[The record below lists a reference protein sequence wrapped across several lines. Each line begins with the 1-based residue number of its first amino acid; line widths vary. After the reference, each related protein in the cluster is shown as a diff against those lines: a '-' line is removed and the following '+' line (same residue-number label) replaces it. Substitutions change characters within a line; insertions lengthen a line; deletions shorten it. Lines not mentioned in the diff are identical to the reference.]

1 MSKRILY
8 NLNVTGGTLSSNYMN
23 INSGTVSNIYAGNIS
38 GGSMILSGNL
48 SVSGT
53 LTTVNITTT
62 NISQT
67 NVSASSIV
75 GGNVNTINATLANA
89 VSTNVST
96 ATLNASTGITTA
108 SAQITNVNATAA
120 TIATLLNTNA
130 VSTNISSAT
139 LNAST
144 GITTALAQI
153 TNVNATAV
161 TVATLLNTN
170 AVSTNVSTA
179 TLNASTGITTALAQ
193 ITNVNATAVTVA
205 TLLNTNAVST
215 NVSTATLNAS
225 TGITTALAQ
234 ITNVNATTVTA
245 ATSRITINLMAIG
258 SSNTIGSIFTT
269 GGSVGI
275 GTTSPATDN
284 GSRLSI
290 VGSAYDST
298 GMIKLYPSSFGDRA
312 VIGFHS
318 GQSSGSYWMLGRQNA
333 NNEFALSV
341 STNAAAGMYF
351 FENGNVSCG
360 PLTTTALTT
369 GTILA
374 TTSISSGAVNATNS
388 TVTNFVATI
397 VTAGTLLNTNA
408 VSTNVSAATLNAST
422 GITAATILNTTSLLA
437 VGNSNTVGNIFTTG
451 GNVGI
456 NIKTPAYHLDVNGN
470 VHVNANLYVDGVIS
484 GGTET
489 GSTFAYL
496 TLTST
501 DDAINLSTG
510 SLLTYGG
517 ITIQSPTEATSV
529 TNGGSFLTDGGASI
543 GKSLFI
549 GGPIMKIPVGTTGTR
564 PTPADLGY
572 VRYNST
578 TSQFEG
584 YGPGNAWGSLGGVV
598 DIAQSTKILA
608 SANPSTTDG
617 NLYFYTVGSE
627 RVRINSAGNVGI
639 GTSAPANTLDVVGTA
654 RITTSITTG
663 AVYSTNITSTNT
675 VSTNVSTATLNASTG
690 ITAANVNATNSTVT
704 NLVVTSNTVTNAV
717 ATNVSTATLN
727 ASTGITTALAQ
738 ITNINATI
746 VTAATLLN
754 TNAVSTNVSTA
765 TLNASIGITT
775 ALAQITNINATIVT
789 VGTSRITT
797 SLLAI
802 GNSNTIGS
810 IYTTGGNVG
819 IGTITPSFPLDVNGI
834 IRSRSSINS
843 SNSII
848 IDNPNSGSSAY
859 SSLTLATD
867 GIGNFN
873 IFKNSTT
880 RTVDGGANTVTIRN
894 DGGPLRLQS
903 NTGMGIWVGSTG
915 NVGINTTTPGSL
927 LDINGVILST
937 GLTTGTILATTSIS
951 SGAVNATNSTITNA
965 VATNLSSGTL
975 NLSGG
980 LTTGTILATTS
991 ISSGTVNATNS
1002 TITNAVATNLSSGTL
1017 NLSGGLTTGTILAT
1031 TSISSGTV
1039 NATNSTVTNL
1049 VVTSNTVTNAV
1060 ATNVSAATL
1069 NASTG
1074 ITAASAQITN
1084 VNATTVTIGTLLNT
1098 NAVSTNVSAATLNA
1112 STGITTALAQI
1123 TNVNVTTVTAATSRI
1138 TINLMAIG
1146 NSNTVGSIFTTNGN
1160 VGINTTTPGS
1170 LLDIKGNTNW
1180 GLTRLAPTTSGGEA
1194 AVGFFALNDFTASG
1208 QATSGNWLLGTGIAS
1223 GGASNFNLFRN
1234 STNIISFATNGNVGI
1249 GTTSPGYK
1257 LDVSGSFRARSDN
1270 AHSIG
1275 HSTTDTR
1282 LDIYARHR
1290 RGVATDGWVALDPN
1304 GGTTG
1309 SSGIHIYDGL
1319 DISGPV
1325 TTGNLNVVGDI
1336 NYTGTLYQNGSLFS
1350 GSSQWLNSGS
1360 NIYFSTGNVGIGTA
1374 SPTCTLHINSNA
1386 TTNGNLLMSNTIGG
1400 GVIVFQDIHHTIWG
1414 RRGYNGNADTMQF
1427 REFGQFEFWTGGLIN
1442 SQTQRMIITS
1452 TGNVG
1457 INTASPIAE
1466 LQVVGDGTGTNG
1478 AVLITGADFYGHSL
1492 HIASLDPFKRLGFNH
1507 TGTIGNIFSYD
1518 YTTGPQNLIL
1528 QFPGGNVGISTTSPI
1543 AKLHVSQL
1551 SNSDAMI
1558 VEASANYGS
1567 VLQLKSNATNG
1578 RTFKLQSTASA
1589 DGSNPAGAF
1598 IIDDSTAGARRFVI
1612 NAAGNVGINTVSPTA
1627 RLNVSGST
1635 DLFGNLRVGG
1645 NSSSTGFNID
1655 LGTSGVGVYRSG
1667 YLYGDGTTIYLTN
1680 QQNGGLNFGTNNA
1693 WDRMVINAAG
1703 DVGINTASPS
1713 TKLNVVGNTDIFGIL
1728 RVGANSS
1735 STSFLINL
1743 GTAGG
1748 GGNRSAYLYGDGTT
1762 IYLQNQQNGGINF
1775 ATNNTADR
1783 LVITAAGNV
1792 GIGRNNV
1799 SNPSYKLQSAGVI
1812 SIDSNS
1818 GSEAR
1823 YHLYN
1828 NGSVTEWLFGQ
1839 KSNSNHNFTFTRKI
1853 SATEIDCLSISGA
1866 NGRLTIG
1873 GTDGSYPLTVFG
1885 SSNTGSI
1892 AGYAG
1897 WSGNYV
1903 WQNQTT
1909 SYDVSIYGQ
1918 NFIMAGQGFVS
1929 VSDQRIKK
1937 DIIDIEDGESLS
1949 ILRQLQPKRYRYI
1962 DEYKRGT
1969 DYVYG
1974 FIAQQVREV
1983 LPSASGLVKDVIPSI
1998 ITSATVSYDSAN
2010 DITTVSLL
2018 DNKQH
2023 NLTSENIN
2031 SRVRF
2036 FNENDM
2042 NTDLELQEI
2051 VSGNI
2056 FKVKGELKGT
2066 NTFVYGLEVE
2076 DFHTLNK
2083 DAIFTVALAALQ
2095 QVDRELQKTKQ
2106 TMNDL
2111 VQKIDS
2117 EKSLRLDFIAQVR
2130 DLIPEIVGSNPT
2142 EDFQD
2147 GLLGLSLESFLVN
2160 AIKDLSREL
2169 KNVKQRLDQM
2179 QS

>member
-1 MSKRILY
+1 MRLTFKIRSLSGALVSLFIAFCL
-8 NLNVTGGTLSSNYMN
+8 TACAIGGD
-23 INSGTVSNIYAGNIS
+23 GTVSSKPSAVAVASAHPLATQAGLD
-38 GGSMILSGNL
+38 ILA
-48 SVSGT
+48 
-53 LTTVNITTT
+53 
-62 NISQT
+62 Q
-67 NVSASSIV
+67 
-75 GGNVNTINATLANA
+75 GGNAL
-89 VSTNVST
+89 
-96 ATLNASTGITTA
+96 
-108 SAQITNVNATAA
+108 SA
-120 TIATLLNTNA
+120 
-130 VSTNISSAT
+130 
-139 LNAST
+139 
-144 GITTALAQI
+144 
-153 TNVNATAV
+153 
-161 TVATLLNTN
+161 
-170 AVSTNVSTA
+170 
-179 TLNASTGITTALAQ
+179 
-193 ITNVNATAVTVA
+193 
-205 TLLNTNAVST
+205 
-215 NVSTATLNAS
+215 
-225 TGITTALAQ
+225 
-234 ITNVNATTVTA
+234 
-245 ATSRITINLMAIG
+245 G
-258 SSNTIGSIFTT
+258 SS
-269 GGSVGI
+269 
-275 GTTSPATDN
+275 
-284 GSRLSI
+284 R
-290 VGSAYDST
+290 
-298 GMIKLYPSSFGDRA
+298 M
-312 VIGFHS
+312 VI
-318 GQSSGSYWMLGRQNA
+318 L
-333 NNEFALSV
+333 
-341 STNAAAGMYF
+341 
-351 FENGNVSCG
+351 
-360 PLTTTALTT
+360 
-369 GTILA
+369 
-374 TTSISSGAVNATNS
+374 
-388 TVTNFVATI
+388 
-397 VTAGTLLNTNA
+397 
-408 VSTNVSAATLNAST
+408 
-422 GITAATILNTTSLLA
+422 
-437 VGNSNTVGNIFTTG
+437 
-451 GNVGI
+451 
-456 NIKTPAYHLDVNGN
+456 
-470 VHVNANLYVDGVIS
+470 
-484 GGTET
+484 
-489 GSTFAYL
+489 
-496 TLTST
+496 
-501 DDAINLSTG
+501 
-510 SLLTYGG
+510 
-517 ITIQSPTEATSV
+517 
-529 TNGGSFLTDGGASI
+529 
-543 GKSLFI
+543 
-549 GGPIMKIPVGTTGTR
+549 
-564 PTPADLGY
+564 
-572 VRYNST
+572 
-578 TSQFEG
+578 
-584 YGPGNAWGSLGGVV
+584 
-598 DIAQSTKILA
+598 
-608 SANPSTTDG
+608 
-617 NLYFYTVGSE
+617 
-627 RVRINSAGNVGI
+627 
-639 GTSAPANTLDVVGTA
+639 
-654 RITTSITTG
+654 
-663 AVYSTNITSTNT
+663 
-675 VSTNVSTATLNASTG
+675 
-690 ITAANVNATNSTVT
+690 
-704 NLVVTSNTVTNAV
+704 
-717 ATNVSTATLN
+717 
-727 ASTGITTALAQ
+727 
-738 ITNINATI
+738 
-746 VTAATLLN
+746 
-754 TNAVSTNVSTA
+754 
-765 TLNASIGITT
+765 
-775 ALAQITNINATIVT
+775 
-789 VGTSRITT
+789 
-797 SLLAI
+797 
-802 GNSNTIGS
+802 
-810 IYTTGGNVG
+810 
-819 IGTITPSFPLDVNGI
+819 
-834 IRSRSSINS
+834 
-843 SNSII
+843 
-848 IDNPNSGSSAY
+848 
-859 SSLTLATD
+859 
-867 GIGNFN
+867 
-873 IFKNSTT
+873 
-880 RTVDGGANTVTIRN
+880 
-894 DGGPLRLQS
+894 
-903 NTGMGIWVGSTG
+903 STG

-980 LTTGTILATTS
+980 LTSGTILATTS
-991 ISSGTVNATNS
+991 ISSGV
-1002 TITNAVATNLSSGTL
+1002 
-1017 NLSGGLTTGTILAT
+1017 
-1031 TSISSGTV
+1031 V

-1060 ATNVSAATL
+1060 A
-1069 NASTG
+1069 
-1074 ITAASAQITN
+1074 
-1084 VNATTVTIGTLLNT
+1084 
-1098 NAVSTNVSAATLNA
+1098 TNVSAATLNA

-1234 STNIISFATNGNVGI
+1234 STNIISFATNGNVGV
-1249 GTTSPGYK
+1249 GTTSPSYK
-1257 LDVSGSFRARSDN
+1257 L
-1270 AHSIG
+1270 H
-1275 HSTTDTR
+1275 
-1282 LDIYARHR
+1282 
-1290 RGVATDGWVALDPN
+1290 
-1304 GGTTG
+1304 
-1309 SSGIHIYDGL
+1309 
-1319 DISGPV
+1319 
-1325 TTGNLNVVGDI
+1325 VVGDI

-1386 TTNGNLLMSNTIGG
+1386 TTNGNLLMSNVVGG

-1478 AVLITGADFYGHSL
+1478 AVLITGADFYGNSL

-1518 YTTGPQNLIL
+1518 YATGPQNLIL
-1528 QFPGGNVGISTTSPI
+1528 QWPGGNVGISTTSPI
-1543 AKLHVSQL
+1543 AKLHVLQP

-1645 NSSSTGFNID
+1645 SSSSTGFNID
-1655 LGTSGVGVYRSG
+1655 LGTSGVGVFRSG

-1713 TKLNVVGNTDIFGIL
+1713 TKLNVAGNTDIFGTL

-1735 STSFLINL
+1735 STAFLINL
-1743 GTAGG
+1743 GTAGV

-1762 IYLQNQQNGGINF
+1762 IFLQNQQNGGINF
-1775 ATNNTADR
+1775 ATNNTGDR

-1812 SIDSNS
+1812 SVDSNS

-1853 SATEIDCLSISGA
+1853 SATEIDCLSIGGA

-1873 GTDGSYPLTVFG
+1873 GADGSYPLTVFG
-1885 SSNTGSI
+1885 SSNSGSI

-1998 ITSATVSYDSAN
+1998 MTPATVSYDSAN
-2010 DITTVSLL
+2010 DITTVTLV

-2023 NLTSENIN
+2023 NLTSENSN

-2036 FNENDM
+2036 FDENDQ
-2042 NTDLELQEI
+2042 NTDLELHEI
-2051 VSGNI
+2051 VSGDI

-2117 EKSLRLDFIAQVR
+2117 EKSLRLNFIAQVR